1 MSKLQYKHFSN
12 ISLLR
17 RFNFDL
23 LYQFLLPFK
32 DYLCSKHHFQW
43 TDNLSQFPYQ
53 ELIPIFTV
61 LDDEIP
67 EMLHNG
73 LFFINE
79 LSSPKAAE
87 TLITK
92 LKKADLFPHQNLS
105 QEDAA
110 LYTWL
115 VAPSMLQELH
125 SELAGFRLK
134 KTESCFSI
142 KSAYPDLSREKL
154 IALEDDL
161 NDWFDSLNKGRGVQ
175 VMVYERGDTIWF
187 HLRHGELFRR
197 DCALKNNGQTKRI
210 VYRQERYDI
219 IGYTPNDCEFEIH
232 SDTKR
237 EKKLYCQLF
246 GKHLFDNDNFI
257 PCDNNITRY
266 TLNPLITR
274 GRDALT
280 CSDIE
285 GLDRICLTE
294 LQAKKPVRSKYTET
308 YKSEKDL
315 FNDWGTLDIKVNQT
329 YLLIRASFQVYFT
342 GIIDPKKLTICTPNV
357 TILDRDTER
366 TLIMNWLRRR
376 GFIVT

>member
-17 RFNFDL
+17 RFNFNL
-23 LYQFLLPFK
+23 LQQFLLPYK
-32 DYLCSKHHFQW
+32 DYLCSKDHFLW
-43 TDNLSQFPYQ
+43 TDNLPQFPYR
-53 ELIPIFTV
+53 ELVQILASP
-61 LDDEIP
+61 DEEMP

-73 LFFINE
+73 LFFIDE
-79 LSSPKAAE
+79 LSSSKAIEA
-87 TLITK
+87 LINK
-92 LKKADLFPHQNLS
+92 LNNANLFPHQHLAN
-105 QEDAA
+105 EDVA
-110 LYTWL
+110 LYAWL
-115 VAPSMLQELH
+115 VAPTMLQELH

-142 KSAYPDLSREKL
+142 KSAYPDLAKEKL
-154 IALEDDL
+154 IALEDEL
-161 NDWFDSLNKGRGVQ
+161 NNWFDSLNKGRGVQ
-175 VMVYERGDTIWF
+175 VMVYERGETIWF
-187 HLRHGELFRR
+187 HLRHGELLRR
-197 DCALKNNGQTKRI
+197 DCALKNNGQTKRV
-210 VYRQERYDI
+210 VYRPERYDI

-246 GKHLFDNDNFI
+246 GKYLFDNEKFI
-257 PCDNNITRY
+257 QCDNNVTRY
-266 TLNPLITR
+266 TLNPLIAR

-294 LQAKKPVRSKYTET
+294 LQAKKPIRSKYTET

-315 FNDWGTLDIKVNQT
+315 FDDWGTPVIKVNQT
-329 YLLIRASFQVYFT
+329 YLLIRASFQVHFT
-342 GIIDPKKLTICTPNV
+342 GIVDTKKLTICTPNV
-357 TILDRDTER
+357 TILDRDIER